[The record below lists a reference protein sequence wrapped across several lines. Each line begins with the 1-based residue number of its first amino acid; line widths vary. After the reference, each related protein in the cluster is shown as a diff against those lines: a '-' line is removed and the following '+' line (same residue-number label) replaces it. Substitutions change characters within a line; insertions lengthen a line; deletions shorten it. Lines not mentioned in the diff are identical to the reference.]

1 MPTNVMQ
8 QLSLSVI
15 LLLTTSLASKMHFS
29 AYQCVVLPMTTLHT
43 CNCYSICTI
52 QTLLPGSTYQWERIP
67 DIHTAEENV
76 TCDMHDELSSQA
88 GCETACAAHSQFH
101 WLLCWPQILSVHV
114 RHMVMLLQ
122 CSCVNVRVFSDCFL
136 TAGG

>member
-101 WLLCWPQILSVHV
+101 WLLWRRDDTEVTLERNPKTDGCYAGHI
-114 RHMVMLLQ
+114 
-122 CSCVNVRVFSDCFL
+122 FSAC
-136 TAGG
+136 T